1 MKGSSG
7 WGPSLL
13 FHASSTWK
21 TSISIVHLLVLVLV
35 CEEREATMMA
45 SSPTHDSAVSSCC
58 HGCLTFLHRH
68 FSTQSPPSC
77 PLSLSLC
84 SQQQALPWDSSI
96 IPTLQLP
103 ATVPSRGTATLSGV
117 QMAAERNV
125 YVIIIPFRLSQISC
139 STLSLKC
146 FS

>member
-1 MKGSSG
+1 M
-7 WGPSLL
+7 
-13 FHASSTWK
+13 
-21 TSISIVHLLVLVLV
+21 LVLV

-45 SSPTHDSAVSSCC
+45 SSPTHDSAVSTGC

-77 PLSLSLC
+77 PLRLSLC
-84 SQQQALPWDSSI
+84 SQQQALPWDCST

-139 STLSLKC
+139 STQPQMFLLSHKYPEFPHPLRASPVLLTLL
-146 FS
+146 FFLLVPSF